1 MPRASLST
9 EIPPEPARIV
19 EVGHGFGGGV
29 VTMRAPR
36 TSARGPPPEHPRP
49 ARSLGDGSGGAGD
62 DACSEERFT
71 GHPHSLIMMKIRAG
85 FSNGGKCRCF
95 LAEVSL
101 LCVQLSLELGRSPAA
116 AVNLRSPTPPQ
127 LAVTANANHGYL
139 RRRCRSGRI
148 CFHRLMPHPRVR
160 RRRLDHRPG
169 YRPARRS
176 RMGSRDRCEARQ
188 PTASANN
195 ALPHAASSMCI
206 QPGPPRAAALSP
218 AGRGNRRWLCRCF
231 RAPRTS
237 SIYL

>member
-101 LCVQLSLELGRSPAA
+101 PHLCTAQPRAGQESCGR
-116 AVNLRSPTPPQ
+116 
-127 LAVTANANHGYL
+127 
-139 RRRCRSGRI
+139 
-148 CFHRLMPHPRVR
+148 
-160 RRRLDHRPG
+160 
-169 YRPARRS
+169 
-176 RMGSRDRCEARQ
+176 RQ
-188 PTASANN
+188 PSLASTTSTCCNRQRQPWLPAEALPKRPDMFPPAHAAPSRASAT
-195 ALPHAASSMCI
+195 
-206 QPGPPRAAALSP
+206 PGPPTRLPSCP
-218 AGRGNRRWLCRCF
+218 KESDGE
-231 RAPRTS
+231 S
-237 SIYL
+237 